1 MESPTVATKA
11 AAGPRMLA
19 NGGVSFW
26 HASLGGRPAP
36 RPSLPGPVH
45 ADVVIVGGGFT
56 GLWCAYYLK
65 TAQPDLDV
73 IVCEKE
79 FAGFGASGR
88 NGGWL
93 SAKVAIS
100 RQRFAAAHG
109 TASVMRLEHLMTEAV
124 DEVIRV
130 AGAEG
135 IDADIVKNGL
145 LQVAT
150 TPAQFQRLQHVL
162 EEDRRWGRTEADE
175 RLLSADETA
184 ERLRIPGTRGAA
196 FSPHCARIQPAK
208 LVRGLAAAVERK
220 GVRIFERTPVT
231 EIRPGAAVT
240 PYGVVSG
247 RTILRCTEGFTAG
260 IRGERRTWL
269 PMNSAMVVT
278 EPLDDRTW
286 RTIGW
291 SRAEL
296 FGDMA
301 HGYTYAQR
309 TADGRIA
316 IGGRGVPYRFG
327 SRWDTDGRTQ
337 VQTIKQL
344 VRALRQHF
352 PTVPASAV
360 AHAWCGVLGVPR
372 DWCTTVGYD
381 EASGLG
387 YAGGYVGHGVTTTNL
402 AARTLVDLTLQ
413 RDTDLSRLPWVG
425 NRSRRWEPEP
435 LRWAG
440 VHTVYNLY
448 HLADRI
454 ERRGGTGTAL
464 PARLADVIAGRP

>member
-1 MESPTVATKA
+1 
-11 AAGPRMLA
+11 
-19 NGGVSFW
+19 
-26 HASLGGRPAP
+26 
-36 RPSLPGPVH
+36 
-45 ADVVIVGGGFT
+45 
-56 GLWCAYYLK
+56 
-65 TAQPDLDV
+65 
-73 IVCEKE
+73 
-79 FAGFGASGR
+79 
-88 NGGWL
+88 
-93 SAKVAIS
+93 
-100 RQRFAAAHG
+100 
-109 TASVMRLEHLMTEAV
+109 
-124 DEVIRV
+124 
-130 AGAEG
+130 
-135 IDADIVKNGL
+135 
-145 LQVAT
+145 
-150 TPAQFQRLQHVL
+150 
-162 EEDRRWGRTEADE
+162 
-175 RLLSADETA
+175 
-184 ERLRIPGTRGAA
+184 
-196 FSPHCARIQPAK
+196 RIQPAK
-208 LVRGLAAAVERK
+208 LVRGLAAAVERQ
-220 GVRIFERTPVT
+220 GVRIFERTPVS

-240 PYGVVSG
+240 PYGLVSG
-247 RTILRCTEGFTAG
+247 RTVLRCTEGFTAG

-301 HGYTYAQR
+301 HGYTYSQR

-327 SRWDTDGRTQ
+327 SRWDHDGRTQ
-337 VQTIKQL
+337 AQTIRQL

-352 PTVPASAV
+352 PSVPESAV

-402 AARTLVDLTLQ
+402 AARTLVDLTLR
-413 RDTDLSRLPWVG
+413 RDTDLARLPWVG
-425 NRSRRWEPEP
+425 NRTRRWEPEP

-464 PARLADVIAGRP
+464 PARVADMIAGRH